1 MATSPPPDPKTSIWA
16 WIASTLRFHRTRR
29 GLSGDALGRI
39 LNCSK
44 ATISRLE
51 TGITELDERQA
62 AILDR
67 TWDTGGL
74 FTTMLWYARLG
85 HSPNWL
91 QQYIDVEAVSSV
103 LKVWQVDLVP
113 GLLQTPDYARAALRV
128 GNVPDV
134 EAALAAR
141 MARQEILER
150 EEPPFLWAL
159 LAEGLLEIPGGGRD
173 VMRAQLAHLL
183 EMSYRPNIGIRVV
196 PREVGLHAGLDGSF
210 MVMTA
215 KSGDVA
221 YVEAPGGGRLVPSP
235 SEVQWYVLRYDQ
247 IGQEA
252 LPTTLSRDLIK
263 RSMEAM

>member
-103 LKVWQVDLVP
+103 IRAWESTLVP
-113 GLLQTPDYARAALRV
+113 GLLQTPDYARAALQA

-150 EEPPFLWAL
+150 EDPPVLWIL
-159 LAEGLLEIPGGGRD
+159 ILESLLEIPGGGRA
-173 VMRAQLAHLL
+173 VMRAQIAHLL
-183 EMSYRPNIGIRVV
+183 EASHRPN
-196 PREVGLHAGLDGSF
+196 VGLRVIPKETGLHSGLDGPF
-210 MVMTA
+210 MIMTTG
-215 KSGDVA
+215 SGDVA
-221 YVEAPGGGRLVPSP
+221 YVEAPGGGRLVPSQL
-235 SEVQWYVLRYDQ
+235 EVQSYVLRYDR
-247 IGQEA
+247 ISQEA
-252 LPTTLSRDLIK
+252 LPAGLSRDLMKQI
-263 RSMEAM
+263 MEAM